1 MTLDVRSLGS
11 KTSASLISHFL
22 LQQTNK
28 HIKNLCTDLKNGF
41 VVNYLV
47 SIVLKV
53 KYLAKRVTMMEVTIK
68 TNYDSTPHE
77 YYTWSR

>member
-22 LQQTNK
+22 LQQTNNN
-28 HIKNLCTDLKNGF
+28 INNLCTDLKHGF

-47 SIVLKV
+47 SIVLKI
-53 KYLAKRVTMMEVTIK
+53 RVLG
-68 TNYDSTPHE
+68 
-77 YYTWSR
+77 

>member
-28 HIKNLCTDLKNGF
+28 HINNLCTDLKGGF

-47 SIVLKV
+47 SIVLKI
-53 KYLAKRVTMMEVTIK
+53 RVLG
-68 TNYDSTPHE
+68 
-77 YYTWSR
+77 